1 MYVRLDLDTTVRRLC
16 GGQGNVKYEIHE
28 MNVSHEYFLWMLM
41 PLAGRGIHTLHLRAI
56 AQMKSPKKRVD
67 FLGVNVELHDQSQ
80 ESECTVRYTC
90 Q

>member
-1 MYVRLDLDTTVRRLC
+1 
-16 GGQGNVKYEIHE
+16 
-28 MNVSHEYFLWMLM
+28 MNMFLWMLT
-41 PLAGRGIHTLHLRAI
+41 PLAIHGIHTSRLRAI
-56 AQMKSPKKRVD
+56 AQMTSQKKRAD